1 MNSVEKVGIIG
12 AGVMGSSIAAHA
24 ANAGADVVLL
34 DVVPDAAQSAI
45 EKMKKTE
52 PAPFMHTKLA
62 KRITTGT
69 TGDDLALIKDCD
81 WIIEAIIER
90 PDIKQELYRA
100 LEPLLKIDAVLSSNT
115 STLPLKVLTNGMADD
130 VNAAL

>member
-1 MNSVEKVGIIG
+1 MNSVEKVGVIG

-34 DVVPDAAQSAI
+34 DVVPDAARSAI

-81 WIIEAIIER
+81 WIIEAIAER
-90 PDIKQELYRA
+90 LDWKQDLYK
-100 LEPLLKIDAVLSSNT
+100 KILSFISDDTIVTSNT
-115 STLPLKVLTNGMADD
+115 SGISLSDLSNGLPDD
-130 VNAAL
+130 FF